1 MFLEFGLL
9 NIYLHTYAFTY
20 ILLIMAI
27 IRSDIVCKSKRGQ
40 NSILTCHR
48 GYKEEENKGFLVHLV
63 PRIYHHLLEKK

>member
-1 MFLEFGLL
+1 
-9 NIYLHTYAFTY
+9 
-20 ILLIMAI
+20 MAI

>member
-1 MFLEFGLL
+1 ML

-48 GYKEEENKGFLVHLV
+48 GYKEEENKGYNSFWRTFSTKNLPSFVG
-63 PRIYHHLLEKK
+63 KKI